1 MSISTVI
8 AIDDTG
14 TFPSGGFQYSGRQK
28 TFAFRS
34 GTWPANTVVKIQA
47 SLGDGVAGSW
57 IPLTDSEGNEIQISE
72 NGILNISVGQ
82 CKLKFVVTSD
92 GTPNIDVRIT

>member
-1 MSISTVI
+1 MSIATIVT
-8 AIDDTG
+8 IDNTG

-28 TFAFRS
+28 TFSFRS
-34 GTWPANTVVKIQA
+34 SSWPANTVVKIQA

-57 IPLTDSEGNEIQISE
+57 IPLTDSEDNEIQITE
-72 NGILNISVGQ
+72 NSILNISVGQ